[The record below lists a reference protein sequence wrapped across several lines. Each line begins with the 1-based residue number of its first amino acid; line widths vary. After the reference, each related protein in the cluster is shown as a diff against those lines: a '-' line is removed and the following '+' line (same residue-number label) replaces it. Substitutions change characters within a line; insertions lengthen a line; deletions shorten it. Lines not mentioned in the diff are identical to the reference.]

1 MFSTQNL
8 VSVGIAAL
16 LTAGLYA
23 IMSYG
28 LAIIYGVMRVINLS
42 HAGFL
47 MLGAFMALVYFQRW
61 HLDPVLGAFANLPVF
76 FVLGWLVHRLL
87 VRRVVTSLPMASLLL
102 LFGLWLVIQNLA
114 LAVWGGEDQSI
125 ITGYTYKALSLFGFR
140 VPVTRLIVFAVALS
154 VLAVLHF
161 LLGHT
166 YLGKALRATVQDPT
180 ASLLVG
186 IDTDRISALAF
197 GLGTAFAAFAGGLLT
212 LLFSFNPDFGGSFQ
226 LKSFTIIVLGGLENL
241 AGVAAG
247 AAILA
252 FAESYAVL
260 FMRASLQNVVA
271 YALLV
276 VALIVIPG
284 GIGSLFSQNRS

>member
-1 MFSTQNL
+1 VFSTQNL

-47 MLGAFMALVYFQRW
+47 MLGAFMTLVYFQRW
-61 HLDPVLGAFANLPVF
+61 HLDPVLGAFVNLPLF
-76 FVLGWLVHRLL
+76 FALGWLLHRLL
-87 VRRVVTSLPMASLLL
+87 VRRVVTSLPVASLLL

-114 LAVWGGEDQSI
+114 LAIWGGEDQSI
-125 ITGYTYKALSLFGFR
+125 ITAYTYKALSLFGFR

-180 ASLLVG
+180 AGLLVG

>member
-1 MFSTQNL
+1 MFSAQNL

-47 MLGAFMALVYFQRW
+47 MLGAFMTLVYFQRW
-61 HLDPVLGAFANLPVF
+61 HLDPVLGAFVNLPLF
-76 FVLGWLVHRLL
+76 FALGWLLHRLL
-87 VRRVVTSLPMASLLL
+87 VRRVVTSLPVASLLL

-114 LAVWGGEDQSI
+114 LAIWGGEDQSI
-125 ITGYTYKALSLFGFR
+125 ITAYTYKALSLFGFR

-180 ASLLVG
+180 AGLLVG

-276 VALIVIPG
+276 VALVVIPG

>member
-1 MFSTQNL
+1 MFSAQNL

-47 MLGAFMALVYFQRW
+47 MLGAFMTLVYFQRW
-61 HLDPVLGAFANLPVF
+61 HLDPVLGAFVNLPLF
-76 FVLGWLVHRLL
+76 FALGWLLHRLL
-87 VRRVVTSLPMASLLL
+87 VRRVVTSLPVASLLL

-114 LAVWGGEDQSI
+114 LAIWGGEDQSI
-125 ITGYTYKALSLFGFR
+125 ITAYTYKALSLFGFR

-180 ASLLVG
+180 AGLLVG
-186 IDTDRISALAF
+186 IDTDRISAMAF

>member
-61 HLDPVLGAFANLPVF
+61 HLDPVVGAFVNLPIF
-76 FVLGWLVHRLL
+76 FALGWLVHRLL

-125 ITGYTYKALSLFGFR
+125 ITAYTYKALSLFGFR

-180 ASLLVG
+180 AGLLVG
-186 IDTDRISALAF
+186 IGTRYAAGCTSGHGVCGISRLSPRSLAA
-197 GLGTAFAAFAGGLLT
+197 TAAFM
-212 LLFSFNPDFGGSFQ
+212 
-226 LKSFTIIVLGGLENL
+226 L
-241 AGVAAG
+241 AGFVTV
-247 AAILA
+247 
-252 FAESYAVL
+252 F
-260 FMRASLQNVVA
+260 VVRH
-271 YALLV
+271 V
-276 VALIVIPG
+276 V
-284 GIGSLFSQNRS
+284 

>member
-47 MLGAFMALVYFQRW
+47 MLGAFMTLVYFQRW
-61 HLDPVLGAFANLPVF
+61 HLDPVLGAFVNLPLF
-76 FVLGWLVHRLL
+76 FALGWLLHRLL
-87 VRRVVTSLPMASLLL
+87 VRRVVTSLPVASLLL

-125 ITGYTYKALSLFGFR
+125 ITAYTYKALSLFGFR

-180 ASLLVG
+180 AGLLVG
-186 IDTDRISALAF
+186 IDTDRISAMAF

>member
-61 HLDPVLGAFANLPVF
+61 HLDPVLGAFVNLPVF
-76 FVLGWLVHRLL
+76 FALGWLVHRLL

-125 ITGYTYKALSLFGFR
+125 ITAYTYKALSLFGFR

-180 ASLLVG
+180 AGLLVG

>member
-61 HLDPVLGAFANLPVF
+61 HLDPVVGAFVNLPIF
-76 FVLGWLVHRLL
+76 FALGWLVHRLL

-125 ITGYTYKALSLFGFR
+125 ITAYTYKALSLFGFR

-180 ASLLVG
+180 AGLLVG

>member
-1 MFSTQNL
+1 
-8 VSVGIAAL
+8 
-16 LTAGLYA
+16 
-23 IMSYG
+23 
-28 LAIIYGVMRVINLS
+28 MRVINLS

-61 HLDPVLGAFANLPVF
+61 HLDPVLGSFVNLPVF

-87 VRRVVTSLPMASLLL
+87 VRRVVTSLPVASLLL

-114 LAVWGGEDQSI
+114 LAIWGGEDQSI
-125 ITGYTYKALSLFGFR
+125 ITAYTYKALSLFGFR
-140 VPVTRLIVFAVALS
+140 VPVTRLIVFVVALA

-180 ASLLVG
+180 AGLLVG

-241 AGVAAG
+241 AGVTAG

-284 GIGSLFSQNRS
+284 GIASLFSQNRS